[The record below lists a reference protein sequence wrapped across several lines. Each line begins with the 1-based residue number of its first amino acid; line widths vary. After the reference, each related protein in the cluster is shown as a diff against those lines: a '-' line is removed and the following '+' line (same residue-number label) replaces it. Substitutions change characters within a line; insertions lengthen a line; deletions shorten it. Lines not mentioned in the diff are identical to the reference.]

1 VDVQERERH
10 NIDFDED
17 FGVNR
22 AFRLYEEEVILQ
34 QLNVL

>member
-1 VDVQERERH
+1 MFK
-10 NIDFDED
+10 NGSGIISIFDED